1 VGKSPLILAALAVDA
16 APRIGFSRL
25 SAVER
30 VDNLYRMG
38 LLGNDGVDY
47 EVVFPANDL
56 GRSELASELGG
67 ISLIR
72 GGNFSFAVP
81 RMEGHTVDPDGNPVA
96 VISRVLGEAPQGHR
110 LMAGGFT
117 ETMALALA
125 QIHSM
130 PTSFFRDAGLPEYD
144 AAANLH
150 SRVAELDQMAATG
163 RVPAT
168 LLGRW
173 ESAMEDVTLFRFQPT
188 VVHGQISDQTLRL
201 SSAKQGNRLIGI
213 TGWSGLRISDPAED
227 FWWLVGSTVPETH
240 EDLIG
245 QYQLTK
251 QIPDD
256 NLLNRATLYSE
267 LQQGRWLL
275 YCLERGIEQEILS
288 AEEGL
293 SDLRDE
299 LEAGN
304 LRPLGASRIQHVS
317 AAGVRAVQ
325 ETWISD
331 PQQQL
336 QPPGEFIRGTATELL
351 NNYPPVE
358 ADVSNAKKSK
368 AKAKNQESS
377 QDFLDL
383 EELF

>member
-1 VGKSPLILAALAVDA
+1 MGKSPLILAALAVDA
-16 APRIGFSRL
+16 APRIGFSRM

-38 LLGNDGVDY
+38 LFGNDGVDY
-47 EVVFPANDL
+47 EVVFPVNDL

-67 ISLIR
+67 LRLIR
-72 GGNFSFAVP
+72 GGNFGFAVP
-81 RMEGHTVDPDGNPVA
+81 RMEGHTIDPDGNPVA

-110 LMAGGFT
+110 LMVGAFT
-117 ETMALALA
+117 ETMAQALA

-163 RVPAT
+163 RVPAS

-173 ESAMEDVTLFRFQPT
+173 ESAMEEVTLFRFQPT
-188 VVHGQISDQTLRL
+188 VVHGLISDQTLRL
-201 SSAKQGNRLIGI
+201 APAKQGNRLIGI

-240 EDLIG
+240 EDLIR
-245 QYQLTK
+245 QYQQTK

-275 YCLERGIEQEILS
+275 YCLERGIEQEVLA

-299 LEAGN
+299 MEAGN
-304 LRPLGASRIQHVS
+304 LRHLGASRIQHVS
-317 AAGVRAVQ
+317 AAGIRAVQ

-336 QPPGEFIRGTATELL
+336 LPPGEFIRGTATELL
-351 NNYPPVE
+351 NNYPPLDANTQSVE
-358 ADVSNAKKSK
+358 KSREKTAKPK
-368 AKAKNQESS
+368 ATEEY
-377 QDFLDL
+377 LGL